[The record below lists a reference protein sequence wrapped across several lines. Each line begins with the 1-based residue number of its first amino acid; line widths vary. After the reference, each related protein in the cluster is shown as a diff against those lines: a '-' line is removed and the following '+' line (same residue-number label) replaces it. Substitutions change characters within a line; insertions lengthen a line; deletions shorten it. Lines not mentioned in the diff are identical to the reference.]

1 MTGLE
6 EKGMRLQKF
15 LASAGVCSRRAGEE
29 LILSGLV
36 KVNGKP
42 ATELGTRVNPEKDII
57 EVRGKNVTIQEEYIY
72 IALNKPAG
80 YVTSCSHPGEK
91 IVLDLVEVGARIFPV
106 GRLDKDST
114 GLLILT
120 NDGRIH
126 HKLSHPSFDHEKEYE
141 VTLKKEIRDSDLK
154 QMATGIIIEDKKTR
168 PARVIRLSA
177 NSFNIT
183 LKEGRNRQIR
193 KMAEALGHNV
203 MRLHRIRFSDIRIG
217 NLEPGRWRYLSSH
230 EKTFLLK
237 KLGLNITEEK
247 YNAVT
252 TNKHSL
258 KIGNAHKSGKN
269 S

>member
-6 EKGMRLQKF
+6 EKSMRLQKF

-36 KVNGKP
+36 KVNGRP
-42 ATELGTRVNPEKDII
+42 VTELGTKVDPEKDIV
-57 EVRGKNVTIQEEYIY
+57 EVRGEKVSIQDEDIY

-80 YVTSCSHPGEK
+80 YVTSCKHPGEK
-91 IVLDLVEVGARIFPV
+91 IVLDLVETGDRIFPV

-126 HKLSHPSFDHEKEYE
+126 HRLSHPSFDHEKEYE
-141 VTLKKEIRDSDLK
+141 VTLKKEVTDSDLK
-154 QMATGIIIEDKKTR
+154 KMADGLIIDGRKTR
-168 PARVIRLSA
+168 PAKVIRISA

-193 KMAEALGHNV
+193 KMAEAIGHNV
-203 MRLHRIRFSDIRIG
+203 IRLHRIRFSDIKIG

-237 KLGLNITEEK
+237 KLGLNIAKEK
-247 YNAVT
+247 SKLDS
-252 TNKHSL
+252 TNKLSL
-258 KIGNAHKSGKN
+258 KTGQTYKSGRKP
-269 S
+269 